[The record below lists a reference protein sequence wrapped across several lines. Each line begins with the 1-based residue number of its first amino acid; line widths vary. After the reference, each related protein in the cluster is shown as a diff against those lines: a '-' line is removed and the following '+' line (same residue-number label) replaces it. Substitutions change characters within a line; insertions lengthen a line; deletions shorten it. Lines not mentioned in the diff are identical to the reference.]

1 MNNNLKPLLCNN
13 INCNNIK
20 ITNII
25 NNSNFK
31 IQYSNNPFI
40 IQTPEF
46 IKDIENNI
54 IEKNDY
60 YEFILNIKS
69 LEKNKQESFINL
81 LNDLDNYFINFIKNN
96 KKKFIFNNLKIKYK
110 SINRNNTLKL
120 KLLKDDINN
129 NILKIIK
136 NNKIININELKHKC
150 NIKLLLNINALWN
163 NNSIFGIY
171 IKPLLIDIRP
181 YKLVLN
187 KNNILISEDDN
198 YARSITINNDII
210 NNDIINK
217 NKILMSTSNNLNS
230 FDNLKKK
237 NLDINNNFLSEK
249 KIIINNKVNES
260 VNNLDDMT
268 SVNYNN
274 MNSIPEY
281 NNNNKSELPKLS
293 ELSETSS

>member
-1 MNNNLKPLLCNN
+1 MN
-13 INCNNIK
+13 NNIK

-81 LNDLDNYFINFIKNN
+81 LNNLDNYFINFIKNN
-96 KKKFIFNNLKIKYK
+96 KKNFIFNNLKIKYK

-129 NILKIIK
+129 NILKIMK
-136 NNKIININELKHKC
+136 NNKIMNINELNHKC

-187 KNNILISEDDN
+187 NNNILISEDDN

-230 FDNLKKK
+230 FDNLKKNLDINNNLKK
-237 NLDINNNFLSEK
+237 NLDINNNFLSENN
-249 KIIINNKVNES
+249 KIINKKVNES

-281 NNNNKSELPKLS
+281 NNNNKKYEM
-293 ELSETSS
+293 SETSS